1 MFNIDLVDYL
11 GFIVS
16 TSRVLIEKSRVIVIT
31 N

>member
-16 TSRVLIEKSRVIVIT
+16 ISGVLIEKSRVIVIT